1 MKKEELLRAL
11 GDIREDFIEDAAP
24 DMSQRARLKAGRWR
38 RAAGAAAAFLVL
50 LIGTGVFYRMQNA
63 GKLNTAPMEAVE
75 DTAPA
80 QADNA
85 AADTPTGP
93 APAQST
99 LENAAQ
105 SGEKGQEAEAAKDAA
120 AEGAREA
127 AEAPV
132 EEAAEAVPED
142 AAYEL
147 TGDAGAAAQ
156 TTPEAGLK
164 EEMLMAEEAAE
175 VAGEAAEE
183 PAELAAE
190 AAPEDDAGLIVCVD
204 LAEAEEIAGFSLQL
218 PEAIEGEINCRAA
231 AGTLIECDYTGTEEG
246 AKNLLIRKGTDQD
259 AVQADFDLSGS
270 GAKAQTVFA
279 GGQTIRL
286 QIRDGDVL
294 AAAWESGGMAYLV
307 SCGEEALA
315 REEMLDLIA
324 QIH

>member
-1 MKKEELLRAL
+1 
-11 GDIREDFIEDAAP
+11 
-24 DMSQRARLKAGRWR
+24 
-38 RAAGAAAAFLVL
+38 
-50 LIGTGVFYRMQNA
+50 
-63 GKLNTAPMEAVE
+63 MEAVE

-85 AADTPTGP
+85 AADTPTGT

-105 SGEKGQEAEAAKDAA
+105 SGEQGQEAEASKDAA
-120 AEGAREA
+120 AEAAREA
-127 AEAPV
+127 AEAPM

-164 EEMLMAEEAAE
+164 EEMLMAEEAA
-175 VAGEAAEE
+175 
-183 PAELAAE
+183 
-190 AAPEDDAGLIVCVD
+190 GLITCTD
-204 LAEAEEIAGFSLQL
+204 LAGAEEIAGFTLQL
-218 PEAIEGEINCRAA
+218 PAASAGRTRQFSAEAGR
-231 AGTLIECDYTGTEEG
+231 LIECTETTEENG
-246 AKNLLIRKGTDQD
+246 ETQLVIRKGTDQD
-259 AVQADFDLSGS
+259 AVWEDFDRSGS

-294 AAAWESGGMAYLV
+294 AAAWESGGMAFLV
-307 SCGEEALA
+307 SCGEEALT

>member
-85 AADTPTGP
+85 AADTPTGT

-99 LENAAQ
+99 LENAAPG
-105 SGEKGQEAEAAKDAA
+105 GEQGQEAEASKDAA
-120 AEGAREA
+120 PED
-127 AEAPV
+127 AP
-132 EEAAEAVPED
+132 AD

-147 TGDAGAAAQ
+147 SGDAGAAAQ
-156 TTPEAGLK
+156 TAPEAGLK

>member
-85 AADTPTGP
+85 AADTPTGT

-99 LENAAQ
+99 LENAAPG
-105 SGEKGQEAEAAKDAA
+105 GEQGQEAEASKDAA
-120 AEGAREA
+120 PED
-127 AEAPV
+127 AP
-132 EEAAEAVPED
+132 AD

-147 TGDAGAAAQ
+147 SGDAGAATQ
-156 TTPEAGLK
+156 TAPEAGLK

-259 AVQADFDLSGS
+259 AVWEDFDRSGS

-286 QIRDGDVL
+286 QMKDGDAL

>member
-1 MKKEELLRAL
+1 M
-11 GDIREDFIEDAAP
+11 
-24 DMSQRARLKAGRWR
+24 
-38 RAAGAAAAFLVL
+38 
-50 LIGTGVFYRMQNA
+50 
-63 GKLNTAPMEAVE
+63 
-75 DTAPA
+75 
-80 QADNA
+80 
-85 AADTPTGP
+85 
-93 APAQST
+93 
-99 LENAAQ
+99 
-105 SGEKGQEAEAAKDAA
+105 
-120 AEGAREA
+120 
-127 AEAPV
+127 
-132 EEAAEAVPED
+132 
-142 AAYEL
+142 
-147 TGDAGAAAQ
+147 
-156 TTPEAGLK
+156 K

>member
-11 GDIREDFIEDAAP
+11 GDIREDYIEDAAP

-85 AADTPTGP
+85 AADTPTGT

-105 SGEKGQEAEAAKDAA
+105 SGEQGQEAEASKDAA
-120 AEGAREA
+120 PED
-127 AEAPV
+127 AP
-132 EEAAEAVPED
+132 AD

-147 TGDAGAAAQ
+147 SGDAGAAAQ
-156 TTPEAGLK
+156 TAPEAGLK

>member
-11 GDIREDFIEDAAP
+11 GDIREDYIEDAAP

-85 AADTPTGP
+85 AADTPTGT

-105 SGEKGQEAEAAKDAA
+105 SGEQGQEAEASKDAA
-120 AEGAREA
+120 PED
-127 AEAPV
+127 AP
-132 EEAAEAVPED
+132 AD

-147 TGDAGAAAQ
+147 SGDAGAAAQ
-156 TTPEAGLK
+156 TAPEAGLK

-218 PEAIEGEINCRAA
+218 PEAIEGEISCRAA

-259 AVQADFDLSGS
+259 AVQADFDRSGS

-286 QIRDGDVL
+286 QMKDGDAL

-307 SCGEEALA
+307 NCGEEALA